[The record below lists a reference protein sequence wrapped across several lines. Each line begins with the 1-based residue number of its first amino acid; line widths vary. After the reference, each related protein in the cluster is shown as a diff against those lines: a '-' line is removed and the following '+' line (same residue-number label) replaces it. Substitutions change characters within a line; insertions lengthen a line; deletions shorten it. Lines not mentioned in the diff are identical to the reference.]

1 MLSFSPYRK
10 LQFRYYYVF
19 FSKKRKTRDKKDE
32 IIGPGHTVA
41 NVMTYSYP
49 HTQTM
54 IFFARQYIFLIL
66 IAMEEDKLQ
75 NIMNESSFLQLVI
88 YCKSVWLNST
98 NQLAQY

>member
-1 MLSFSPYRK
+1 MKSLDQVT
-10 LQFRYYYVF
+10 QF
-19 FSKKRKTRDKKDE
+19 
-32 IIGPGHTVA
+32 A

-54 IFFARQYIFLIL
+54 IFFARQYIFLVL

-88 YCKSVWLNST
+88 YCKSVWLKST
-98 NQLAQY
+98 NISTVLV